1 MQSTIPGLYA
11 IGDASY
17 CGSAAPGAVPA
28 PPGRNRGSGIL
39 NAVFAGISCAESA
52 ANHAKSAPQP
62 ETDKAQVEKS
72 MKRIYAPLER
82 ESGCTAKDVI
92 RKVQSAVGPMEYS
105 VYMHADR
112 IDKALNIVLEAKELV
127 PTMKAVDY
135 HDLLSCHEAEAM
147 VLSAELHYR
156 ASAMRKESRGWFLR
170 EDYPE
175 MDNKNWLKWI
185 IAKNVDGEMTF
196 TTEDVPYQKWAVQ
209 PVI

>member
-1 MQSTIPGLYA
+1 
-11 IGDASY
+11 
-17 CGSAAPGAVPA
+17 
-28 PPGRNRGSGIL
+28 
-39 NAVFAGISCAESA
+39 
-52 ANHAKSAPQP
+52 
-62 ETDKAQVEKS
+62 
-72 MKRIYAPLER
+72 
-82 ESGCTAKDVI
+82 
-92 RKVQSAVGPMEYS
+92 MEYS

-135 HDLLSCHEAEAM
+135 HDLLSCREAEAM